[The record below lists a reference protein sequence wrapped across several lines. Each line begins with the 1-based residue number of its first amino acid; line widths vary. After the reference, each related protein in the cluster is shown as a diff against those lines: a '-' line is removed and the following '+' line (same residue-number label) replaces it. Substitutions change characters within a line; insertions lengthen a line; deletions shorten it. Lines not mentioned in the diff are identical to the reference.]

1 MITNHAEGTI
11 ESLRY
16 NLGIYVVQSTELI
29 TAFELARFPNRDF
42 ASLRRSDYII
52 PSDYLRGIRRIV
64 VEGTFTRSSLLIVR
78 TDEVSRSQEIENRP
92 IRYCITSQHLKRRED
107 IMCERMFQHTARC
120 GFVCHHTKAPDL

>member
-29 TAFELARFPNRDF
+29 SAFELTRFPNRDF

-52 PSDYLRGIRRIV
+52 PSDYIRGIRRIV

-78 TDEVSRSQEIENRP
+78 TDEVSRPLVSKNRP
-92 IRYCITSQHLKRRED
+92 IRYCIT
-107 IMCERMFQHTARC
+107 
-120 GFVCHHTKAPDL
+120 